1 MIDFIN
7 NFDGIK
13 SFKTFVIWLILSII
27 IFSSYIFIFHYF
39 ENKNKIEE
47 FKRIE
52 EENKAFHEENIQ
64 KLKTTLNNAKN
75 AKKIDYNDSGNLDDD
90 YLLKALE

>member
-7 NFDGIK
+7 NFGGIK

-27 IFSSYIFIFHYF
+27 IFSAYIFIFHYF

-52 EENKAFHEENIQ
+52 EENKAFQEENIE
-64 KLKTTLNNAKN
+64 KLKKTINNVKN
-75 AKKIDYNDSGNLDDD
+75 VKKIDYNDTGNLNDD